1 MDISSSGKR
10 QNGHS
15 RRTLGN
21 GRGSL
26 GRIRTDFVE
35 ILKKGQEPI
44 RTKFHFFFLKQPD
57 PLSGRKSKFQDI
69 RSDFISDRA
78 NPGKKSQK
86 IGQIWKSRQYFLEN
100 LGEARYNPDKLAGPL
115 SGQKVPFQD
124 QASPTITGVL

>member
-44 RTKFHFFFLKQPD
+44 RGIIIYDLSLSLHPLPHHF
-57 PLSGRKSKFQDI
+57 PLSRLKRKSGLHFLHSSPHHSTRGLYPPPVIPAGI
-69 RSDFISDRA
+69 RSFLR
-78 NPGKKSQK
+78 NPAESGGIKFGRQFC
-86 IGQIWKSRQYFLEN
+86 QICH
-100 LGEARYNPDKLAGPL
+100 
-115 SGQKVPFQD
+115 SGDNKFRRN
-124 QASPTITGVL
+124 

>member
-44 RTKFHFFFLKQPD
+44 RTEFHSFFESARS
-57 PLSGRKSKFQDI
+57 LSGRKSNFQDKCG
-69 RSDFISDRA
+69 DFITDRA
-78 NPGKKSQK
+78 NPGQK
-86 IGQIWKSRQYFLEN
+86 IGQIWKP
-100 LGEARYNPDKLAGPL
+100 GH
-115 SGQKVPFQD
+115 
-124 QASPTITGVL
+124 